1 MQPLDTPPRPDE
13 SVASILQA
21 TADTLPDQP
30 DVLAHARAFVQPLL
44 ASMTLPSGEN
54 TFAHAEGVA
63 RILAYIGS
71 APNLQ
76 AAAYLCTRSSISA
89 ARKS

>member
-1 MQPLDTPPRPDE
+1 MHPMQPLDTPPRPDE

-44 ASMTLPSGEN
+44 ASMTLSSCEN
-54 TFAHAEGVA
+54 TFAHA
-63 RILAYIGS
+63 
-71 APNLQ
+71 
-76 AAAYLCTRSSISA
+76 
-89 ARKS
+89 